1 MKATRTVPLAPAD
14 AEFFGAAR
22 LRAARMQPYLASA
35 VFSLIPVPVPGYGTF
50 GVDRW
55 WRVYVDMDQA
65 RAWGVEA
72 TAAVLLHE
80 ANHVLRDHQWNLA
93 GDAAINDGLLADG
106 LPLPDP
112 VLPSTLA
119 LDPGG
124 LEETYF
130 RQLGER
136 AAVSTSVECGSG
148 SGGERLPVE
157 LDDDTDEPAVD
168 DVDATAIRRGVAH
181 EVTAAQVQGIRV
193 SPGLALWAKALLTP
207 QVSWRSL
214 LRSAVGR
221 PLRAAYGRRHP
232 TWQRP
237 DRRGDSRPDFPSPG
251 SYRERPEVAVVIDT
265 SASMST
271 RHRMRPARRLAPTH
285 PSPGPARTH
294 RRGWHRPPGR
304 DRCRCRAPARANGH
318 RSAHRRVDAV
328 ARGGSGTVVPRRCG
342 DRRPGPAP
350 GRPRHRRDPDRRA
363 MTTETRTRVDD
374 RVRSLLGDDH
384 LPECPHARGCDV
396 DDCDWCRWAVVTP
409 EMTTLLDVG
418 TDARRL
424 ARSDVLATV
433 PGVVAAAQ
441 LFDLFDGVDIAG
453 VDVASARQTTALV
466 RDDTSRH
473 LDDLDRQVRDA
484 TRPGGPVD
492 ERCRRTAGAIAA
504 ASLQAGNDPA
514 LVASLPPPVRAC
526 LDELARSV
534 SGGVQLSSVLPVVEH
549 LHWRGMPELA
559 SQPEWSRRP
568 NPGADHLVRQRQLSA
583 SGVQTGFGGSFR
595 STGMSHSSTPGEPPV
610 GIPRR
615 RAVFARP

>member
-80 ANHVLRDHQWNLA
+80 ANHVLRDHHGRADRAGVTSASHHRWNLA

-271 RHRMRPARRLAPTH
+271 RALDAAVTELDDILRRLSAEITVIACDQHAVTPQRIRRLGQLELTGGGGTDLRVGIAAAAELRPAPTV
-285 PSPGPARTH
+285 TVVLTD
-294 RRGWHRPPGR
+294 GWTPWPVA
-304 DRCRCRAPARANGH
+304 APAR
-318 RSAHRRVDAV
+318 SCLVAV
-328 ARGGSGTVVPRRCG
+328 VIG
-342 DRRPGPAP
+342 DRAP
-350 GRPRHRRDPDRRA
+350 
-363 MTTETRTRVDD
+363 
-374 RVRSLLGDDH
+374 
-384 LPECPHARGCDV
+384 
-396 DDCDWCRWAVVTP
+396 
-409 EMTTLLDVG
+409 
-418 TDARRL
+418 
-424 ARSDVLATV
+424 
-433 PGVVAAAQ
+433 
-441 LFDLFDGVDIAG
+441 
-453 VDVASARQTTALV
+453 
-466 RDDTSRH
+466 
-473 LDDLDRQVRDA
+473 
-484 TRPGGPVD
+484 
-492 ERCRRTAGAIAA
+492 
-504 ASLQAGNDPA
+504 
-514 LVASLPPPVRAC
+514 
-526 LDELARSV
+526 
-534 SGGVQLSSVLPVVEH
+534 LPV
-549 LHWRGMPELA
+549 G
-559 SQPEWSRRP
+559 
-568 NPGADHLVRQRQLSA
+568 PGIVAIRID
-583 SGVQTGFGGSFR
+583 
-595 STGMSHSSTPGEPPV
+595 EP
-610 GIPRR
+610 
-615 RAVFARP
+615 